1 MIKSNNGAS
10 RKPEPKFINDYFREY
25 NLYMEEN
32 NINAYVVTISVN
44 KLVCAQNLGLRYA
57 EVNYNG
63 PNWKAKDDAIDIVRE
78 KDAVTPYDADMLCN
92 LAQLIRQNGTKQD
105 IKILVNKNLK
115 QMLESEGLIVNE

>member
-1 MIKSNNGAS
+1 MLGNE
-10 RKPEPKFINDYFREY
+10 RRPQPKFIEDYFREY

-57 EVNYNG
+57 EPNYLG
-63 PNWKAKDDAIDIVRE
+63 PKWRASDDAVDIVRE
-78 KDAVTPYDADMLCN
+78 KDDITPFDVDMLCG
-92 LAQLIRQNGTKQD
+92 LAQLIRQNGIKQD

-115 QMLESEGLIVNE
+115 DMMLAEGLI